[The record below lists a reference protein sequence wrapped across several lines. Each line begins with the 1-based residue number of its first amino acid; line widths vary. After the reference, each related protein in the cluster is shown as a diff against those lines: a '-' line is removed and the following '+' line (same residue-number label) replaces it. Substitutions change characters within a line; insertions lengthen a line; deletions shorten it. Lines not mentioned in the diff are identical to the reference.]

1 MSSTCLVEDIND
13 KRVGRLTKICSGGS
27 PDVTTALK
35 KEVHVYNSLFFYP
48 FLLSPSKKLVHKYFG
63 ILCTLVKLYIIFHVK
78 AF

>member
-35 KEVHVYNSLFFYP
+35 KEVHVYNSLFI
-48 FLLSPSKKLVHKYFG
+48 LSFFSKSFKE
-63 ILCTLVKLYIIFHVK
+63 IST
-78 AF
+78 